1 MAATPASKIKEECE
15 ERLLMETL
23 KRPAVIAQ
31 QWNQCSDYNSL
42 KAQVNNFLKATVP
55 VVFKSGELQQADEGQ
70 NYKDLL
76 FATFEW
82 FMYGG
87 EPKTI
92 IQELKKDDI
101 PSQLCGH
108 VFKSGE
114 PNYSC
119 RDCALDPTCVLCID
133 CFQRSGHKKHRY
145 KMNTSGG
152 GGYCDC
158 GDAEAWT
165 SDPACDMH
173 GVISQQDQ
181 NPLETFS
188 EDIIRRVSLLVQIL
202 VNYCNRVIN
211 TDQQEVLPEE
221 LQSET
226 VIDSYCTILFNDEVH
241 TYEQVIEALKRAV
254 GCKQKEALELATI
267 VDKEGRTSVRNASS
281 QDCEAAKAVIIQ
293 QTSRHQKPLKVL
305 VMHSSVVS
313 HQTFALK
320 IMEWLIQ
327 ISSTLDGLRYL
338 VCQQLMSK
346 AEGTD
351 DIIIECSMY
360 RDSKLWKAARTQWHE
375 LFMSTMLLDIH
386 FKKEFAILLT
396 KHYKRIQSDFAHD
409 DHEHSV
415 SVTAITVQV
424 YTVPTMGLMLL
435 REHNLLKVIIRSF
448 LDCTQDSR
456 NSEGKYVFQR
466 GRDTHALR
474 RIMIS
479 LTDIRYVLSNRP
491 QVWDSTL
498 RDMAMQGLEAFLELL
513 KAMHGM
519 DSVVRVVGHHIEYD
533 PEWET
538 GIQLNVAV
546 KTCITLFLEWCTSDK
561 SLLIKSYRATMKA
574 YRQIFGKM
582 TEMEVSFAGH
592 RTTCFRYEVSHRP
605 VSVHYALIRFLA
617 GIQVGLGKFNISYL
631 TEGLLPNQ
639 PIQPIEMIEEP
650 LRAQVLVAELH
661 AGLWR
666 RNGYSL
672 VNQVF
677 FYKNVK
683 CREEMYDR
691 DIQMLQ
697 VGASL
702 MEPDDY
708 MLCLLHRFELI
719 RFLEIS
725 GGDTGHAE
733 IQEILGNKTNVMEE
747 FLHLLIII
755 LCERYVIGIGE
766 VAPTDGLRRE
776 VLHQL
781 SINSMAH
788 SELVKNL
795 PENYLHETGVEEV
808 IPALANYK
816 KPTKVTEKGK
826 YELKKECLKEYSP
839 YFYHYSRSEQ
849 SKSEEQHKQ
858 RLEREGIKDEGS
870 MFIPQLPPP
879 LCPNFKNMVK
889 ILDCKM
895 FISFLKVIYHRA
907 IVSKGRLWSEN
918 LFQKTLYLVGIALL
932 EEERSLKLSSPLR
945 FTDRASRGEKSLLKL
960 LQEMVGNPKVRSSTE
975 LLTWIFKKF
984 DDIQRQKGTLPLHR
998 DFAVPLEEK
1007 EPKDTVKEQEEK
1019 KRKAELAQRRREH
1032 LMAQMSAMQKSFI
1045 RVNPE
1050 LFEATDDD
1058 DDDEGRGRAGSI
1070 SSMDVVE
1077 GDGSGKSATVTL
1089 RAVGPNKSPSIFI
1102 EPQTVTCILCQE
1114 EERISFSGKAMVYST
1129 FVQRSSVLS
1138 NSREKYVPTSVL
1150 DSFEP
1155 LFNGWDVFYGVH
1167 ARTCGHVMHA
1177 ACWQGFFETLVHRE
1191 RRRVTRFRGELNYD
1205 ISKNQFL
1212 CPLCETLSNTVLPI
1226 LPPLA
1231 TDDSDPSDSI
1241 PNMEEWL
1248 LSLSAT
1254 LSVQRTVKQKLD
1266 EIKAS
1271 KESKV
1276 DAATSSSSS
1285 SSSSGERKRAHSE
1298 GTPSQEVEM
1307 TEVDPEGDSV
1317 DPPMLSCFP
1326 TLLCP
1331 SSVWDEHLSPDF
1343 FKLFS
1348 IKKPCSDSISGT
1360 LQEML
1365 KTFSQAAYT
1374 IGLRV
1379 MPDSDN
1385 ERIPLLS
1392 WNVCAY
1398 TIQSTEIMLR
1408 VENKPLFG
1416 SLPSRQCDTLRSLVR
1431 HAILSSWFSNAAH
1444 IQKYV
1449 LRLLSVF
1456 DKDDTFTLGSTPS
1469 ILEIDMFTLMVSL
1482 SSAYSALY
1490 QKGKWKIGSTLM
1502 LSGSVLNLYLLKL
1515 CFTIHLVQILLSS
1528 DIEDTAESMDE
1539 DDGML
1544 AGDQNLADVY
1554 FQLNQLAKDNQPS
1567 FAPKAWTIQNHLK
1580 QASLPFLR
1588 WSALY
1593 FHFQSSVPHPVE
1605 FEQVVVEGEFEL
1617 LCRYLALPLDISEIL
1632 NFDSNPVMK
1641 ELIHGLCSKPSI
1653 KEPAKQLRHFP
1664 LRINQLINLPEDY
1677 MDLMN
1682 DRSLYVCPKGGVTQ
1696 SEGRAPA
1703 LCLIC
1708 GTVVCSQ
1715 SYCCQVEI
1723 DGETLGACSAHA
1735 IKCNEGTGIF
1745 LRVRECQL
1753 LLIASKNNSCSYIPP
1768 YVDEYG
1774 EPDQGLRRGN
1784 PLHLSHERY
1793 QELHKMWISH
1803 EIPAEVTRRLE
1814 SNNNLLNFPNM

>member
-1 MAATPASKIKEECE
+1 MTSRHSYVVMSSNLESQTTLAGPKYLIGTTGIVSGLRKHEHPQRYQRDCDEAHGTC
-15 ERLLMETL
+15 LL
-23 KRPAVIAQ
+23 
-31 QWNQCSDYNSL
+31 SY
-42 KAQVNNFLKATVP
+42 
-55 VVFKSGELQQADEGQ
+55 
-70 NYKDLL
+70 
-76 FATFEW
+76 
-82 FMYGG
+82 
-87 EPKTI
+87 
-92 IQELKKDDI
+92 
-101 PSQLCGH
+101 
-108 VFKSGE
+108 
-114 PNYSC
+114 

-202 VNYCNRVIN
+202 INYCNRVIN

-592 RTTCFRYEVSHRP
+592 RTTCFRYTSW
-605 VSVHYALIRFLA
+605 IRKVQHQLPYRRA
-617 GIQVGLGKFNISYL
+617 
-631 TEGLLPNQ
+631 LPNQ

-1285 SSSSGERKRAHSE
+1285 SSSSSGERKRAHSE

-1348 IKKPCSDSISGT
+1348 IKKPCSSDSISGT

-1379 MPDSDN
+1379 MPIQIMRGYRYCL
-1385 ERIPLLS
+1385 EC
-1392 WNVCAY
+1392 VCLHHTKYRAGGNCSFLNLQNHSGTDEASVAV
-1398 TIQSTEIMLR
+1398 TIMITE
-1408 VENKPLFG
+1408 
-1416 SLPSRQCDTLRSLVR
+1416 CDTLRSLVR

-1605 FEQVVVEGEFEL
+1605 FEQDVSSGFGHML
-1617 LCRYLALPLDISEIL
+1617 LAHYLWKSDFIGNSTNTDHIVAFSEAVYTLGFISQGSISQALLWKENLIAVPYLALPLDISEIL